1 MDWGA
6 FAGAGVGSCA
16 VVLVGGIVSN
26 LAFKRYWKK
35 KSLLQERDVEIGPA
49 SDEGEKEEVR
59 QKLRDAIESRDPE
72 NLRNGIEKAE
82 ALDMKEQVVT
92 DARRVLKEEKDAVK
106 KMLKDAVAARD
117 PQGLRTGNAKGEAL
131 GMKDSELAEARRV
144 LEEEKAATKQ
154 ELQQAMEARD
164 IDRLRAAI
172 ERGEALGLKP
182 GDLVEPKKVLKELE
196 KAEKE
201 KKKKVKRVKT
211 AEEAPVRE
219 EVMGREPTDPMEE
232 VPDPP
237 LALPHEGSRPA
248 SIIPSLRSFGFSL
261 RSIAS
266 QMLWVDSCEVTIGC
280 NGNITERTEYDERS
294 RAGTEQMVIQEASP
308 TRCAQI

>member
-1 MDWGA
+1 M
-6 FAGAGVGSCA
+6 
-16 VVLVGGIVSN
+16 
-26 LAFKRYWKK
+26 
-35 KSLLQERDVEIGPA
+35 EIGPA

-106 KMLKDAVAARD
+106 KMFKDAVAARD
-117 PQGLRTGNAKGEAL
+117 PQGLRTGIAKGEAL

>member
-16 VVLVGGIVSN
+16 VVLIGGFVSN
-26 LAFKRYWKK
+26 LAFKRYCKK
-35 KSLLQERDVEIGPA
+35 KSLLQERDLEIGPP
-49 SDEGEKEEVR
+49 SNEGEKEEVR

-106 KMLKDAVAARD
+106 KMLKDAVASRD
-117 PQGLRTGNAKGEAL
+117 PQGLRTGIAKGEAL

-182 GDLVEPKKVLKELE
+182 GDLVEPKKLLKEL
-196 KAEKE
+196 EKE
-201 KKKKVKRVKT
+201 KKKKVKRVKSR
-211 AEEAPVRE
+211 EEAPVRE

-237 LALPHEGSRPA
+237 LVLPHEGSRPN

-280 NGNITERTEYDERS
+280 GSITERTEYDERS
-294 RAGTEQMVIQEASP
+294 RAGTEQMVVQEASP
-308 TRCAQI
+308 NRLPQI

>member
-117 PQGLRTGNAKGEAL
+117 PQGLRTGIAKGEAL

-201 KKKKVKRVKT
+201 KKKKVKRDRRRGPS
-211 AEEAPVRE
+211 E
-219 EVMGREPTDPMEE
+219 GRGDGQRA
-232 VPDPP
+232 DGSDGG
-237 LALPHEGSRPA
+237 GSRP
-248 SIIPSLRSFGFSL
+248 
-261 RSIAS
+261 
-266 QMLWVDSCEVTIGC
+266 TIGFA
-280 NGNITERTEYDERS
+280 S
-294 RAGTEQMVIQEASP
+294 RGVTTGINHPIAAILWLQSP
-308 TRCAQI
+308 INCISDALG